1 MRFQIDTALLA
12 AASRVGPMISRKS
25 ADVAGNAVCDD
36 GLMIDVSPM
45 QSVHVDPT
53 ARTARAEGG
62 IPWGECD
69 HETRACG
76 QATTGGVMGSYGL
89 RCDTLLSVDIVTA
102 DGKLLKASAGE
113 HPDRF

>member
-1 MRFQIDTALLA
+1 MRFHIDTALLA
-12 AASRVGPMISRKS
+12 AASRVGPIISRNS

-45 QSVHVDPT
+45 KSVHVDPT
-53 ARTARAEGG
+53 ACTARAEGG

-69 HETRACG
+69 HETRAFG

-89 RCDTLLSVDIVTA
+89 SCEKLLSVDIVTA
-102 DGKLLKASAGE
+102 DGKLLKAGAGE
-113 HPDRF
+113 NPDRF